1 MVKDFAYIAA
11 GYVVLTA
18 TVLIIGFL
26 IGLY

>member
-1 MVKDFAYIAA
+1 MVKDVAYIAA
-11 GYVVLTA
+11 GYVVLIA